1 MDKNLENNLEQN
13 VIASD
18 TDEFAVKKITP
29 LFWKYSLFGLA
40 GLIMQACSVIADGF
54 FVGNGVGAIG
64 LATIGIIASMW
75 TVVVALMALF
85 GIGGATIIA
94 NKIGEGDIEG
104 ARDAYAAITIFT
116 FFLSLLISILSLLN
130 VESILYFLGAT
141 DDIIPYAKDYAIPY
155 FIGLPFCVTGGAV
168 YYYPRALGKPL
179 ASTLAYVVPAI
190 VATITEYILIFKFD
204 FGMKG
209 SALSWVICV
218 GAAFL
223 LIFYLQF
230 TKGGFKI
237 KLSDFKIK
245 FNYVWNAIQIGF
257 AIFTIELSVLLTTV
271 IINRQI
277 INYGGSELEIAAYGM
292 VNAYIVYIILLLCNS
307 LISGLLPIASFNEGK
322 KNYGRLK
329 ELVKKATVQS
339 VIALTA
345 LLIVIFIFAEPIV
358 AFFAGPD
365 VDLIQPTIDIMK
377 VYLPLYTLG
386 CLALLVSGYYQA
398 LERNGIAIFS
408 GLMRVVIFATPLLF
422 ILPAVVGFNG
432 IWFAQPVAD
441 GLAFIVSIILIR
453 REMKSLSKLE
463 KESVLSDNVVS

>member
-1 MDKNLENNLEQN
+1 METKFENDIEVNAIEN
-13 VIASD
+13 E

-54 FVGNGVGAIG
+54 YVGNGLGAIG

-94 NKIGEGDIEG
+94 NKLGEGDIEG
-104 ARDAYAAITIFT
+104 AREAYASITIFT
-116 FFLSLLISILSLLN
+116 FFLALFVSILALLN
-130 VESILYFLGAT
+130 TESILYFLGAT
-141 DDIIPYAKDYAIPY
+141 DDILPYAKDYAIPF

-168 YYYPRALGKPL
+168 YYYPRALGKPV
-179 ASTLAYVVPAI
+179 ASTISYVVPAI
-190 VATITEYILIFKFD
+190 IATVSEYFFIFKLD

-218 GAAFL
+218 GSAFL

-237 KLSDFKIK
+237 KLSDFKINFTHVK
-245 FNYVWNAIQIGF
+245 NAIQIGF
-257 AIFTIELSVLLTTV
+257 AIFTIELSVILTTV

-277 INYGGSELEIAAYGM
+277 VNFGGGELEIAAYGM
-292 VNAYIVYIILLLCNS
+292 VNAYIIYIILLLCNS
-307 LISGLLPIASFNEGK
+307 LISGLLPIASFNEGQ

-329 ELVKKATVQS
+329 ELLKKATVQS
-339 VIALTA
+339 VVALTG
-345 LLIVIFIFAEPIV
+345 LLIVIFIFAKPIV

-365 VDLIQPTIDIMK
+365 TDLIQPTIDIMK

-386 CLALLVSGYYQA
+386 CLALLTSGYFQA
-398 LERNGIAIFS
+398 LERNMIAIFS
-408 GLMRVVIFATPLLF
+408 GLMRIVLFATPLLF
-422 ILPAVVGFNG
+422 ILPAIIGYNG
-432 IWFAQPVAD
+432 IWYAQPIAD
-441 GLAFIVSIILIR
+441 ILAFIVSIILIR
-453 REMKSLSKLE
+453 RECKMLDKLE
-463 KESVLSDNVVS
+463 SETKL